1 MSWFSSNFSIYFD
14 RMFRDF
20 ERDIKYYCH
29 RYLLV
34 IDGENMCFYK
44 KAFSLY
50 IYIYIYLNVTM

>member
-20 ERDIKYYCH
+20 ERDVKYYCH

-50 IYIYIYLNVTM
+50 IYIYIS